1 MKILF
6 LAVLLVANLSKN
18 GNYAKCAGSE
28 RDAKT
33 VGSNHK
39 LLFPAVLL
47 GANRTRKIF
56 KKQDYKKTAEICKNL
71 VLQTLLLNFSYIY
84 LFLFKNYLKT
94 T

>member
-1 MKILF
+1 MLF

-18 GNYAKCAGSE
+18 GNCAKCAGSE

-39 LLFPAVLL
+39 LLFLAVLL
-47 GANRTRKIF
+47 VANRTIQLF
-56 KKQDYKKTAEICKNL
+56 KKQDYKKTAQICKNL